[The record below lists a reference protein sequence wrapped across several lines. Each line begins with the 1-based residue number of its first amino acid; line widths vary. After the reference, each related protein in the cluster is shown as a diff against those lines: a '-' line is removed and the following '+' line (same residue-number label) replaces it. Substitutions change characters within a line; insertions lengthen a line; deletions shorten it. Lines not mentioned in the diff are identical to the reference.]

1 MPAQQQMANSPY
13 VGLHARETLDSY
25 LRRTRR
31 IRAVAVVAIVAVAA
45 FAMATRLLDSVAGT
59 LLYFLL
65 LVLVVLLCALAV
77 AKAFFGLQQVLTND
91 CDPQKLLDICLALM
105 QRGRRG
111 RGRALRNMQSICAVC
126 CSNLGRSEDAL
137 DWVEAFETSGKL
149 DVQLRLTAI
158 SVRLAAARRRAD
170 WEEVRHLSE
179 RAREMG
185 AAGGR
190 QARAAA
196 ELIAAQGN
204 AYLLLGQGDLDG
216 AEAAL
221 ARVRE
226 NSRFPQHLVSVEWCE
241 GELAEKREDLS
252 AAARHF
258 QYVAENGGTIY
269 LRALA
274 QSWLEEHVG

>member
-13 VGLHARETLDSY
+13 VGLDARETLDSY

-185 AAGGR
+185 AAGGKAG
-190 QARAAA
+190 ARCGGAHRRA
-196 ELIAAQGN
+196 
-204 AYLLLGQGDLDG
+204 GQCVPSPGPG
-216 AEAAL
+216 RPRRRGGC
-221 ARVRE
+221 ARPRA
-226 NSRFPQHLVSVEWCE
+226 
-241 GELAEKREDLS
+241 GELPLS
-252 AAARHF
+252 SASGFRR
-258 QYVAENGGTIY
+258 V
-269 LRALA
+269 
-274 QSWLEEHVG
+274 V